1 MDSCLFQ
8 NLITFAQLFMNQKVR
23 ENSRVINAFSNL
35 YIYDLLCWCYDE
47 VFRHPRTKF
56 LRQVS

>member
-35 YIYDLLCWCYDE
+35 YIYDLLCWWYDE
-47 VFRHPRTKF
+47 VFRHPRTKL

>member
-1 MDSCLFQ
+1 MDSCLSQ

-23 ENSRVINAFSNL
+23 ENSRVINAFPNL

-47 VFRHPRTKF
+47 VFQLPRTKL
-56 LRQVS
+56 LRQLS

>member
-35 YIYDLLCWCYDE
+35 YNLS
-47 VFRHPRTKF
+47 
-56 LRQVS
+56 LRFAMMLMV